1 MTESRISYQLMAM
14 IEFMVPIVDIYNID
28 EDLADLTRKVGVNL
42 ACTSRYAVALHVHK
56 SDLRGEELQP
66 KSIQSLV
73 FSPCLA
79 TMKTG
84 CRRTALSSKNAGS
97 MAVIDNE
104 NGISGRAN

>member
-56 SDLRGEELQP
+56 SDLRG
-66 KSIQSLV
+66 
-73 FSPCLA
+73 
-79 TMKTG
+79 G
-84 CRRTALSSKNAGS
+84 RNSSQINTIACFFTLLGYY
-97 MAVIDNE
+97 E
-104 NGISGRAN
+104 NRM